1 MQRMLFS
8 PLHIRDITLR
18 NRIVVSP
25 MLTYSA
31 ERGHVN
37 DWHLAHLAQFA
48 AGGAGLVFMES
59 TKVDPAGCSTP
70 RDTGLWKDD
79 FIVPLKR
86 ITELIK
92 RNGAVAGI
100 QLGHSGRKARRSV
113 PWEGRVPMAHCPGV
127 DRGEE
132 WELVGPSAIPHDPKY
147 AVPREMTRDDIREV
161 AEAWGE
167 AARRANEAGFDVVEI
182 HGAHGYL
189 IHQFLSAASNQRT
202 DEYGGSLENRMR
214 LAVEVARHVRKYW
227 PEGKPLFFRVSA
239 VDETGWTIEDSIALA
254 KVLRANGVDV
264 IDCSS
269 GGMSDGAVA
278 SECAPAYG
286 YQVPYARQIRAG
298 ADIMTMAVGMIVHS
312 DHADDIVNTGSA
324 DLVALGRELLH
335 NPHWPIDAAQKLGVE
350 SPFSG
355 IPRAY
360 AYFLEKRSKSNFGTP
375 STFQTGMR
383 DDKGGE

>member
-1 MQRMLFS
+1 MERMLFA
-8 PLHIRDITLR
+8 PLQIRGVTLR

-37 DWHLAHLAQFA
+37 DFHLAHLAQFA

-79 FIVPLKR
+79 FVEPLKR
-86 ITELIK
+86 ITALIK
-92 RNGAVAGI
+92 RNGAVPAI

-113 PWEGRVPMAHCPGV
+113 PWEGRVPMAQCPGV
-127 DRGEE
+127 DHGEE
-132 WELVGPSAIPHDPKY
+132 WELVGPSAVPHDKKY

-161 AEAWGE
+161 ARAWGA

-189 IHQFLSAASNQRT
+189 IHQFLSPDANRRS
-202 DEYGGSLENRMR
+202 DEYGGSPENRMR
-214 LAVEVARHVRKYW
+214 LAVEVAREVRKHW
-227 PEGKPLFFRVSA
+227 PETKPLFFRVSA
-239 VDETGWTIEDSIALA
+239 VDETGWSIEDSIALA
-254 KVLRANGVDV
+254 KVLKANGVDV
-264 IDCSS
+264 FDCSA
-269 GGMSDGAVA
+269 GGMSDSAPA
-278 SECAPAYG
+278 SEGAPRYG

-298 ADIMTMAVGMIVHS
+298 SGIMTMAVGMIVHS
-312 DHADDIVNTGSA
+312 DHADEIVNSGSA
-324 DLVALGRELLH
+324 DLVAIGREMLH
-335 NPHWPIDAAQKLGVE
+335 NPHWPMDAAQKLGVE

-355 IPRAY
+355 IPPAY
-360 AYFLEKRSKSNFGTP
+360 AYFLEKRSKTNFGRP
-375 STFQTGMR
+375 STFQTSMR
-383 DDKGGE
+383 DDKGSE